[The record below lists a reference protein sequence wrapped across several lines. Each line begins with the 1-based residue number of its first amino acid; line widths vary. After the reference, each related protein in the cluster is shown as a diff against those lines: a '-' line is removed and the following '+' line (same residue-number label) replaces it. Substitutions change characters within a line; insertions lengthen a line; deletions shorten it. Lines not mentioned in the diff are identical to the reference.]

1 MILERNPRG
10 EYQKRLS
17 DRQLTVA
24 KYESWNQQVAVA
36 RLLTAILFVVAIGLS
51 FWAKTIPGWSV
62 VVPVV
67 IFFALVFVHERVSRG
82 LRRATKAV
90 KFYEDGIARIDDA
103 WIGRGQS
110 TEMFRDDSHLYA
122 IDLDIFG
129 KASLFELLCTA
140 RMRSG
145 EATLAGRRQ
154 RSARL
159 PVALS
164 GG

>member
-1 MILERNPRG
+1 MIVERNPRA
-10 EYQKRLS
+10 EYEKRLS
-17 DRQLTVA
+17 DRRLTVA
-24 KYESWNQQVAVA
+24 QYETWNRQVAAA
-36 RLLTAILFVVAIGLS
+36 RLLTAIAFVVSIGLS
-51 FWAKTIPGWSV
+51 FWARAIPRWSV
-62 VVPVV
+62 VVPVL
-67 IFFALVFVHERVSRG
+67 IFFALVLVHERVSQG

-129 KASLFELLCTA
+129 KASLLELLCTA

-145 EATLAGRRQ
+145 EETL
-154 RSARL
+154 
-159 PVALS
+159 
-164 GG
+164 